1 MADELQSPPLSKE
14 EVKQET
20 KKHIRRFSKRLL
32 IEIGLFLVSLFFFV
46 YIIREVVLNNKQ
58 TLDNWGWGIVAPL
71 RSPQMTSFMRT
82 ITYMGSWYFLIPAYL
97 VLIGWFLLYRK
108 RKSLSMDIFSIA
120 VTSTVVMFT
129 IKEIFK
135 RDRPLEP
142 LLHAVPGFSF
152 PSGHS
157 FSSFTFFG
165 LLVYVIVDSKHIRT
179 IWKWIGS
186 ICCLLLATIIAV
198 SRVYLKVHYP
208 SDIIGGFLLCVVWLG
223 ISFWVLHAIRGK
235 RFLET

>member
-1 MADELQSPPLSKE
+1 MADELQVQPLSKE

-20 KKHIRRFSKRLL
+20 KKQVRRFSKRLL

-58 TLDNWGWGIVAPL
+58 TLDNWGWNIVAPI
-71 RSPQMTSFMRT
+71 RSPQMTSFMET

-108 RKSLSMDIFSIA
+108 RKSLSLDIFSIA

-142 LLHAVPGFSF
+142 LLHAVPG
-152 PSGHS
+152 
-157 FSSFTFFG
+157 
-165 LLVYVIVDSKHIRT
+165 
-179 IWKWIGS
+179 
-186 ICCLLLATIIAV
+186 
-198 SRVYLKVHYP
+198 
-208 SDIIGGFLLCVVWLG
+208 
-223 ISFWVLHAIRGK
+223 
-235 RFLET
+235 